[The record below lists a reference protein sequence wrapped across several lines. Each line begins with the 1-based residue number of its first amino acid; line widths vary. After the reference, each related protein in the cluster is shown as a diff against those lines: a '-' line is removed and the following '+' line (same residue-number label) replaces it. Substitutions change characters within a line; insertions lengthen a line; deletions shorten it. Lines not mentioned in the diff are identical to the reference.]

1 MAGGLAQQEYRSF
14 PSSVGKTKAST
25 WTTHASRARETHV
38 GRIMNINR
46 DAHGGLVSNPSARE
60 MQGSS
65 AHTAA
70 PDLDAGNLSWG
81 EPHAGKRDIGDLNNR
96 TLIDLTAA
104 GIPIPAHLAILTE
117 RHTTLLIA
125 SMDQP

>member
-1 MAGGLAQQEYRSF
+1 M
-14 PSSVGKTKAST
+14 
-25 WTTHASRARETHV
+25 H
-38 GRIMNINR
+38 INR
-46 DAHGGLVSNPSARE
+46 DAHGELVSNPSARE

-70 PDLDAGNLSWG
+70 PDLDAGNLSWS

-104 GIPIPAHLAILTE
+104 GIPIPAHLAILTFV
-117 RHTTLLIA
+117 LLLYVEKNMHIPRCVICKA
-125 SMDQP
+125 LGPT

>member
-1 MAGGLAQQEYRSF
+1 M
-14 PSSVGKTKAST
+14 
-25 WTTHASRARETHV
+25 H
-38 GRIMNINR
+38 INR
-46 DAHGGLVSNPSARE
+46 DAHGELVSNPSARE

-81 EPHAGKRDIGDLNNR
+81 ESHAGKRDIGDLNNR

-104 GIPIPAHLAILTE
+104 GIPIPAHLAISTWYLIYVNMGNYPNILQLTV
-117 RHTTLLIA
+117 LQL
-125 SMDQP
+125 SV

>member
-1 MAGGLAQQEYRSF
+1 
-14 PSSVGKTKAST
+14 
-25 WTTHASRARETHV
+25 
-38 GRIMNINR
+38 
-46 DAHGGLVSNPSARE
+46 

-81 EPHAGKRDIGDLNNR
+81 ESHAGKRDIGDLNNR

-104 GIPIPAHLAILTE
+104 GIPIPAHLAKSTNSFSTGRAGLWWPPYN
-117 RHTTLLIA
+117 A
-125 SMDQP
+125 K